1 MAKTQFPAILANRH
15 YASYHFG
22 AENPGQYMTALPR
35 MKFMFYADF
44 KVNSDAATLYPWLKQ
59 LGTDQGI
66 SFKIKTIDKPN
77 VELVQK
83 ELNQYN
89 RKRYA
94 YTKTEYKPVSITIY
108 DTVDNKPL
116 DLWRQYFTY
125 YFGDARNKT
134 ATTMGQSTV
143 SGQFSDDSGWG
154 LRPLSEQTYFFTSL
168 DLYAIHGKK
177 YTLIQYLN
185 PKITQLNWQNYDMTD
200 SGVEECQMTIS
211 YETLQYYGSQDIDS
225 NLANKFGFDVGPTV
239 PEPLMN
245 TEGASGKQTN
255 SPDQD
260 PFRAYL
266 NTRNSSLVGQTTDP
280 QVSVNNATG
289 FKNRSYNTFNS
300 ASSGI
305 AQNQRK
311 LPVFASSAGSFDNV
325 NSNFPGSTNYSNVM
339 PVRNSGINGIPTGQ
353 LPRSTQALITST
365 SVLSALAPD
374 YNGTLSS
381 SGTYNFGR
389 GGLVYGNGYNG
400 SFGPGTSNLNRLSSN
415 GVSIESALV
424 GVIQRQLNGTN
435 NNINSGLYSQENA
448 VAGVIDTV
456 ANAISDGIDIISDII
471 DV

>member
-59 LGTDQGI
+59 LGTDQGV

-77 VELVQK
+77 VELTQK
-83 ELNQYN
+83 DLNQYN
-89 RKRYA
+89 RKRYV
-94 YTKTEYKPVSITIY
+94 YTKTEYKPVNIAIY

-125 YFGDARNKT
+125 YFGDARSKT
-134 ATTMGQSTV
+134 STTMGQSTV
-143 SGQFSDDSGWG
+143 AGQFDDGSGWG
-154 LRPLSEQTYFFTSL
+154 LRPLSEQLYFFTSI

-185 PKITQLNWQNYDMTD
+185 PKITGMNWQNYDMTD
-200 SGVEECQMTIS
+200 SGVEECQMTLS

-225 NLANKFGFDVGPTV
+225 TIANKFGFDVGPPV
-239 PEPLMN
+239 PEPLAN
-245 TEGASGKQTN
+245 TAGAAGKQTN

-260 PFRAYL
+260 PFRADL
-266 NTRNSSLVGQTTDP
+266 TRRNSQLVGQTTDP

-289 FKNRSYNTFNS
+289 FNFTNYNTFNGR
-300 ASSGI
+300 SSGI
-305 AQNQRK
+305 AKNQNK
-311 LPVFASSAGSFDNV
+311 SPVFPSSAGSFDNY
-325 NSNFPGSTNYSNVM
+325 NSNIPGSTNYSNVM
-339 PVRNSGINGIPTGQ
+339 PTRNSGIYGIPTGQ
-353 LPRSTQALITST
+353 LPVASQALRTTT
-365 SVLSALAPD
+365 SVLSPLAPD
-374 YNGTLSS
+374 YYGTLSN

-389 GGLVYGNGYNG
+389 GGLTYGNGYNG
-400 SFGPGTSNLNRLSSN
+400 GFGPGSSTLNGLSRN

-424 GVIQRQLNGTN
+424 NVIQRQINGTN
-435 NNINSGLYSQENA
+435 NNIDRGLYGQENA
-448 VAGVIDTV
+448 VAGAIDTV

-471 DV
+471 DL